1 MLQALARAVF
11 LFGCC
16 VLGLKVQ
23 DVQNELLQTTQV
35 FHFYIDKNM
44 FDASIGSY
52 GSTEFRAALLGKP
65 DLPKWMFLRQPSNSD
80 RALLYGS
87 YHDHGELNIEICA
100 INKYNYKTS
109 LRVVSLQVEKRQS
122 EALYEVEMKFLN
134 LNIEDLFDGNWLS
147 GLEEIFRDHL
157 WKNSPVIYVTKVASV
172 VDIGGRVPVN
182 PKDKEGVV
190 VRIGGTAN
198 FSQDLRTLELEAN
211 QLRNRVPCPPDYKRT
226 SAEYRFRRK
235 NFLSDWCGFRLIT
248 LPERLD
254 GEGMMQHHDLAFSP
268 ISLEEDSFD
277 PPGIDHI
284 PRRDFLADFLLSLV
298 VPACATAV
306 LLSALVC
313 VMCCH
318 HEEDVPSVQL
328 EQHSSIERATNTL
341 RQMASRRNLSS
352 AASSRVH
359 SRAGSPLDSSL
370 PRPSRQATLKLRA
383 VPPPPYSAAEVDV

>member
-1 MLQALARAVF
+1 LQ
-11 LFGCC
+11 
-16 VLGLKVQ
+16 
-23 DVQNELLQTTQV
+23 
-35 FHFYIDKNM
+35 
-44 FDASIGSY
+44 
-52 GSTEFRAALLGKP
+52 
-65 DLPKWMFLRQPSNSD
+65 
-80 RALLYGS
+80 
-87 YHDHGELNIEICA
+87 
-100 INKYNYKTS
+100 
-109 LRVVSLQVEKRQS
+109 
-122 EALYEVEMKFLN
+122 
-134 LNIEDLFDGNWLS
+134 
-147 GLEEIFRDHL
+147 
-157 WKNSPVIYVTKVASV
+157 
-172 VDIGGRVPVN
+172 
-182 PKDKEGVV
+182 
-190 VRIGGTAN
+190 
-198 FSQDLRTLELEAN
+198 
-211 QLRNRVPCPPDYKRT
+211 
-226 SAEYRFRRK
+226 
-235 NFLSDWCGFRLIT
+235 

-318 HEEDVPSVQL
+318 HDVQL

-370 PRPSRQATLKLRA
+370 PRP
-383 VPPPPYSAAEVDV
+383 